1 MQQSEQIHILE
12 RALAREK
19 EARKAAEHILEQKS
33 TELYE
38 LSLALQSSNDR
49 LKELLSEKTS
59 ELEGVFINIS
69 DAYVVIDLNGNVLKM
84 NDTAIKMLGYNHNLE
99 LINLND
105 LVKKEFKEYT
115 RLAFKKLVE
124 EGHFSNYQAHIITK
138 SGAEKTV
145 QINASIIHNKEGAPI
160 AAQGIARDITQETR
174 LKQEL
179 EEQKKQLNIIVENSP
194 IGIALSDENE
204 TGLVMV
210 NNALCNMLGYDKDE
224 FKDLQVQDLTH
235 PDDIE
240 ISAVN
245 RDKLYKGESD
255 TFTLEKRYITKHK
268 NVVWAKTSVT
278 AVREKSGK
286 IKYQLGTIED
296 VTKEKLAKDKLRES
310 ENRLS
315 TIIVNLQT
323 GILLEDENGRVLL
336 TNTQFCHYFNLK
348 ASPDDLK
355 NSDCTCNAD
364 QIKYFYADPEQF
376 LFRVNELIQNKEIVI
391 AEELELADGRF
402 FERSFIPL
410 HNEGIYKGHLWS
422 YEDVTIK
429 KNHKENLRAQKD
441 KYSGII
447 ANMNLGLVEQDNANN
462 VLLVNQSF
470 CDITGYN
477 ESELLGQ
484 NIRKMLLGGNVKDVP
499 SQVID
504 DTWEVEIITKSKAI
518 KRLLVSK
525 TLNYDVNNNVIGST
539 GICLDITEQKNL
551 ELQKEALLQSLELQ
565 NEQLNDYAHIVSHD
579 LKSPL
584 RSISALLSWT
594 KEDFKDQLGI
604 EGLKNLNLVED
615 KVEKMDSL
623 IENILEYSSIDKSNL
638 NDTELDLNLLITNIQ
653 DMIYVPDHIEISIE
667 NRLPIITADAT
678 RIQQLFQN
686 LITNAVKHIDK
697 PKGEIKIDHTQ
708 DENHYTF
715 SIQDNGVGIPAEY
728 HEKIFKMFNS
738 LSTTEKSTGI
748 GLSIVKKVIEL
759 YEGEIWLESEVNVG
773 TTFFFTLKR

>member
-1 MQQSEQIHILE
+1 M
-12 RALAREK
+12 
-19 EARKAAEHILEQKS
+19 
-33 TELYE
+33 
-38 LSLALQSSNDR
+38 
-49 LKELLSEKTS
+49 
-59 ELEGVFINIS
+59 
-69 DAYVVIDLNGNVLKM
+69 
-84 NDTAIKMLGYNHNLE
+84 
-99 LINLND
+99 
-105 LVKKEFKEYT
+105 
-115 RLAFKKLVE
+115 
-124 EGHFSNYQAHIITK
+124 
-138 SGAEKTV
+138 
-145 QINASIIHNKEGAPI
+145 
-160 AAQGIARDITQETR
+160 
-174 LKQEL
+174 
-179 EEQKKQLNIIVENSP
+179 
-194 IGIALSDENE
+194 
-204 TGLVMV
+204 
-210 NNALCNMLGYDKDE
+210 
-224 FKDLQVQDLTH
+224 
-235 PDDIE
+235 
-240 ISAVN
+240 
-245 RDKLYKGESD
+245 
-255 TFTLEKRYITKHK
+255 
-268 NVVWAKTSVT
+268 
-278 AVREKSGK
+278 
-286 IKYQLGTIED
+286 
-296 VTKEKLAKDKLRES
+296 
-310 ENRLS
+310 
-315 TIIVNLQT
+315 
-323 GILLEDENGRVLL
+323 
-336 TNTQFCHYFNLK
+336 
-348 ASPDDLK
+348 
-355 NSDCTCNAD
+355 
-364 QIKYFYADPEQF
+364 
-376 LFRVNELIQNKEIVI
+376 
-391 AEELELADGRF
+391 
-402 FERSFIPL
+402 
-410 HNEGIYKGHLWS
+410 WS

-470 CDITGYN
+470 CDITGYS
-477 ESELLGQ
+477 ERELLGQ

-525 TLNYDVNNNVIGST
+525 TLNFDVNNNVIGST

-594 KEDFKDQLGI
+594 KEDFKEQLGK

-615 KVEKMDSL
+615 KVVKMDTL
-623 IENILEYSSIDKSNL
+623 IANILEYSSIEKSNL
-638 NDTELDLNLLITNIQ
+638 NDTELDLNLLIINIQ
-653 DMIYVPDHIEISIE
+653 DMIYVPDHIEIIIK

-697 PKGEIKIDHTQ
+697 PKGEIIIDHTQ
-708 DENHYTF
+708 DESHYTF
-715 SIQDNGVGIPAEY
+715 SIQDNGVGIPSEY